1 MVKAMLS
8 GSIQTQR
15 KARRIW
21 LRRDSMIVENRPICL
36 TKKPNMHHIRKRAA
50 PSKPHIADAT
60 NISWLPMAIPRCF
73 MKID

>member
-1 MVKAMLS
+1 MVKAILS

-15 KARRIW
+15 KALRIW
-21 LRRDSMIVENRPICL
+21 LRRDSMIVENRPICR
-36 TKKPNMHHIRKRAA
+36 TKNPNMHHKMKRVA

-60 NISWLPMAIPRCF
+60 NISWLTMAIPRCF